1 MYVFGVTP
9 PQHQISK
16 RKIANPTHFL
26 KCSPRIGMLVQDVNS
41 PTHFIFFMLPATF
54 SESMDTEKM
63 QARHY
68 QTLKELLKSKNP
80 NKAAVA
86 QLLELEF
93 QARRCFIDSDLGKQ
107 QERPVKILEAY
118 PCFEDLDHV
127 SILIWSAAWLHL
139 GFRKYF

>member
-1 MYVFGVTP
+1 
-9 PQHQISK
+9 
-16 RKIANPTHFL
+16 
-26 KCSPRIGMLVQDVNS
+26 
-41 PTHFIFFMLPATF
+41 
-54 SESMDTEKM
+54 M

-93 QARRCFIDSDLGKQ
+93 QARRRFIDSDLGKQ

-139 GFRKYF
+139 GFWKSF